1 MATPAEKIKRLRLD
15 SDNPFP
21 DAYKTP
27 TETLKGGPLAEAL
40 RAKRARQTA
49 RGEETSS
56 RPKESAMGSMK
67 NVDAGTGRGTV
78 PGNTGKSFKDSFAE
92 ARKAGQDTFNWNGKK
107 YTTEMAKKPEA
118 KAEETMETKPDN
130 ELEEAHFDSIGY
142 KKGGCVKM
150 AKGGTASS
158 RADGCAQRGKTK
170 GKVV

>member
-1 MATPAEKIKRLRLD
+1 MDTPKGKLNRLMDTLAGDSEGVAAKYMAKKRKDEVASTRTG
-15 SDNPFP
+15 
-21 DAYKTP
+21 AI
-27 TETLKGGPLAEAL
+27 
-40 RAKRARQTA
+40 
-49 RGEETSS
+49 
-56 RPKESAMGSMK
+56 GSTK
-67 NVDAGTGRGTV
+67 NVDAGTGRGTTAF
-78 PGNTGKSFKDSFAE
+78 GGDKTFKQAFAE

-130 ELEEAHFDSIGY
+130 ELEETHFDSIGY